1 MQSLSIKVRRTE
13 LDIFDFE
20 TLDLDLP
27 KSIKSV
33 KLQPVSEQGVINLMH
48 RAAISS
54 FSIPSS
60 HLHLHYE
67 LQHLSLVL
75 DVICDEMIILIINTF
90 PLLVELNLE
99 DRPSKEPSLPHDL
112 TNIGVQSLRS
122 CHHLTTLSI
131 IRSRLNCCTSF
142 QRINDLG
149 FFLLSE
155 NCTGLESVRLAGF
168 SRVTDSGFSSLLN
181 CCKNLK
187 KFEVRD
193 ASHLSDL
200 ALNSNIA
207 GSLVELKLQSC
218 RFITN
223 EAVEQPAFCFTLE
236 VLDLYGCRSISDTCL
251 CYLACFDKLVSLNL
265 GDTDVTDTGLAVLG
279 IGNPPITQLSL
290 RSCRGITD
298 EGISRLFL
306 GEGTIRKTLSS
317 LDVSYIPGITDK
329 AIITIALVGKAITE
343 LCMRNCFSV
352 TNRSLEILA
361 LERSIPI
368 KRLDIYNCRRL
379 SVEGVE
385 CLRKPSFR
393 NLRWLGA
400 GRTSLTNEKDKLA
413 LVCHERPWLTIC
425 IEGCE
430 LGCHDGWQFH

>member
-1 MQSLSIKVRRTE
+1 MQSLSIKIRGTE
-13 LDIFDFE
+13 LDVFDLE
-20 TLDLDLP
+20 SLDLDLP
-27 KSIKSV
+27 KNLKSL
-33 KLQPVSEQGVINLMH
+33 KLQSVTEQGAINLVH
-48 RAAISS
+48 RATTSS
-54 FSIPSS
+54 FSLI
-60 HLHLHYE
+60 HHE

-75 DVICDEMIILIINTF
+75 DVISDELVISIINTF
-90 PLLVELNLE
+90 PFLVELNLE
-99 DRPSKEPSLPHDL
+99 DRPYKIPSLPNDL
-112 TNIGVQSLRS
+112 TNNGVQSLRS
-122 CHHLTTLSI
+122 CYHLTTLSI
-131 IRSRLNCCTSF
+131 IRSRLNYRTSF
-142 QRINDLG
+142 KRINDLG

-155 NCTGLESVRLAGF
+155 NCIGLESVRLAGF
-168 SRVTDSGFSSLLN
+168 SRVTDAGLSSLFH

-187 KFEVRD
+187 RFEVRD
-193 ASHLSDL
+193 ASQLS
-200 ALNSNIA
+200 ALTLNNIA

-223 EAVEQPAFCFTLE
+223 EAVEQPAFCFVLE

-251 CYLACFDKLVSLNL
+251 SYLACFAKLVSLNL
-265 GDTDVTDTGLAVLG
+265 GDTNVTDTGLAVLG
-279 IGNPPITQLSL
+279 NGNPPITQLSL

-298 EGISRLFL
+298 EGISLLFL

-317 LDVSYIPGITDK
+317 LDVSYIPSITDK
-329 AIITIALVGKAITE
+329 AIITVASAGKTITE

-352 TNRSLEILA
+352 TDKSLKVMA
-361 LERSIPI
+361 SERSIPI

-379 SVEGVE
+379 SVEVVE

-400 GRTSLTNEKDKLA
+400 GLTSLANEKDELA

-430 LGCHDGWQFH
+430 LGCHDGWQFHSG